1 MSLKRKLL
9 LFLQGSMILTIAN
22 ISTKAINFFLL
33 PLYTKYLTPEQ
44 LGVSDTI
51 TTFTSL
57 VSPFLILGLDSAF
70 SAFYFDEES
79 LGYKKK
85 VFTSISFILMI
96 TSIVPIILMIF
107 AEPISSL
114 LFQKTEYSYIV
125 VLSLASLSLQLWYLP
140 FSIYLR
146 VENRMK
152 AYGII
157 TTAASLIMIVSNII
171 TVSVFK
177 MGASALIIST
187 CVTNAAMLVMYG
199 IVSKLLPKK
208 EFFDIP
214 LSKRLLKYSIP
225 LVPTVVSTWI
235 LTASSRIM
243 LVRFVGEEAVG
254 LYGIVTRFITVI
266 NVFTN
271 SVSTAYTTFA
281 YSSKDDD
288 SGPVI
293 YSKILNILY
302 LLLASVVF
310 FISIFSKEILNL
322 MVDPQYQE
330 AYKYMPLLLFAQ
342 VIYAAVTIV
351 GYGIAF
357 VKKSQLTL
365 IYVGAAAIVNVV
377 INMIMIPKY
386 GIMAAAFAA
395 WISNM
400 LMLIIAYVLAQKLY
414 PCPYEIWK
422 LILSSIMLLV
432 VSMISIF
439 IFGLILKILLFV
451 IFMGLMMLLYR
462 KNIMEIIYQVRLYM
476 IGRKDG

>member
-57 VSPFLILGLDSAF
+57 ISPFLILGLDSAF

-281 YSSKDDD
+281 YSTKDDE
-288 SGPVI
+288 SSPVI
-293 YSKILNILY
+293 YSKILNVLY
-302 LLLASVVF
+302 LVLVSIVF
-310 FISIFSKEILNL
+310 FISMFSKEILYI
-322 MVDPQYQE
+322 MVDIQYQE
-330 AYKYMPLLLFAQ
+330 AYRYMPLLLFSQ
-342 VIYAAVTIV
+342 VMYAMVTIV

-357 VKKSQLTL
+357 VIKCQL
-365 IYVGAAAIVNVV
+365 
-377 INMIMIPKY
+377 
-386 GIMAAAFAA
+386 
-395 WISNM
+395 
-400 LMLIIAYVLAQKLY
+400 
-414 PCPYEIWK
+414 
-422 LILSSIMLLV
+422 
-432 VSMISIF
+432 
-439 IFGLILKILLFV
+439 
-451 IFMGLMMLLYR
+451 
-462 KNIMEIIYQVRLYM
+462 
-476 IGRKDG
+476 

>member
-1 MSLKRKLL
+1 
-9 LFLQGSMILTIAN
+9 
-22 ISTKAINFFLL
+22 
-33 PLYTKYLTPEQ
+33 
-44 LGVSDTI
+44 
-51 TTFTSL
+51 
-57 VSPFLILGLDSAF
+57 
-70 SAFYFDEES
+70 
-79 LGYKKK
+79 
-85 VFTSISFILMI
+85 
-96 TSIVPIILMIF
+96 
-107 AEPISSL
+107 
-114 LFQKTEYSYIV
+114 
-125 VLSLASLSLQLWYLP
+125 
-140 FSIYLR
+140 
-146 VENRMK
+146 MK

-171 TVSVFK
+171 TVSIFK

-187 CVTNAAMLVMYG
+187 CVTNVAMLIMYG
-199 IVSKLLPKK
+199 LVSRILPKK

-281 YSSKDDD
+281 YSSKDDE
-288 SGPVI
+288 SGPAI
-293 YSKILNILY
+293 YSKILNVLY

-310 FISIFSKEILNL
+310 FISIFSKEILYL

-330 AYKYMPLLLFAQ
+330 AYQYMPLLLFAQ

-351 GYGIAF
+351 SYGIAF

-365 IYVGAAAIVNVV
+365 IYVGAAALVNVV
-377 INMIMIPKY
+377 INLIMIPKY
-386 GIMAAAFAA
+386 GIVAAAFAA
-395 WISNM
+395 WVSNM

-422 LILSSIMLLV
+422 LILSSAMLLV

-439 IFGLILKILLFV
+439 CFGLALKILSFV
-451 IFMGLMMLLYR
+451 ICMGLMILIYR
-462 KNIMEIIYQVRLYM
+462 KNIGEILYQVRLYL

>member
-1 MSLKRKLL
+1 MSLKRKLI

-70 SAFYFDEES
+70 SAFYFDDED

-96 TSIVPIILMIF
+96 TSIVPIILMLF
-107 AEPISSL
+107 AGPVSNL
-114 LFQKTEYSYIV
+114 LFQKVEYSYIV
-125 VLSLASLSLQLWYLP
+125 ILSLASLSLQLWYLP

-157 TTAASLIMIVSNII
+157 TTVASLIMIVSNII
-171 TVSVFK
+171 TVSIFK
-177 MGASALIIST
+177 MGASALIVST
-187 CVTNAAMLVMYG
+187 CVTNVAMLIMYG
-199 IVSKLLPKK
+199 LVSRILPKK
-208 EFFDIP
+208 EYFDIP

-254 LYGIVTRFITVI
+254 LYGIATRFITVI

-281 YSSKDDD
+281 YSSKDDE
-288 SGPVI
+288 SGPIV
-293 YSKILNILY
+293 YSKILNVLY

-310 FISIFSKEILNL
+310 FIAMFSKEILYL
-322 MVDPQYQE
+322 MVDPQYHE
-330 AYKYMPLLLFAQ
+330 AYK
-342 VIYAAVTIV
+342 
-351 GYGIAF
+351 
-357 VKKSQLTL
+357 
-365 IYVGAAAIVNVV
+365 
-377 INMIMIPKY
+377 
-386 GIMAAAFAA
+386 
-395 WISNM
+395 
-400 LMLIIAYVLAQKLY
+400 
-414 PCPYEIWK
+414 
-422 LILSSIMLLV
+422 
-432 VSMISIF
+432 
-439 IFGLILKILLFV
+439 
-451 IFMGLMMLLYR
+451 
-462 KNIMEIIYQVRLYM
+462 
-476 IGRKDG
+476 